1 MIGQTVSH
9 YRIVDKLGGGGMGVV
24 YKAEDTELGR
34 FVALKFLPDD
44 VSQDAQALERFRREA
59 RAASALNH
67 PNICTVYEIG
77 KAGDQSFIAME
88 YLDGATLKH
97 KIETQPMRLETICD
111 LGGQIADALD
121 AAHSKGIVHR
131 DIKPANIFVTNRG
144 ALKILDFGL
153 AKVNALSHEAGNTQS
168 TVGSELNLTNPGI
181 AIGTVA
187 YMSPEQARGEALDVR
202 TDLFS
207 FGVVL
212 YEMATGRQ
220 AFSGPTWAVT
230 VHAILGQAP
239 VSLNESVPGLP
250 QRLQEIIDK
259 ALIKNRDLR
268 YQTAAN
274 IHRDLLQ
281 LKKDFE
287 AGKSLKTVRVAA

>member
-1 MIGQTVSH
+1 MLGQTISH

-44 VSQDAQALERFRREA
+44 VSQDVQALERFRREA

-88 YLDGATLKH
+88 YLEGATLKH
-97 KIETQPMRLETICD
+97 KIETEPIRLETICD

-144 ALKILDFGL
+144 TVKILDFGL
-153 AKVNALSHEAGNTQS
+153 AKVNALSAGAGDNTQP
-168 TVGSELNLTNPGI
+168 TVGSELNLTHPGT
-181 AIGTVA
+181 AMGTVA
-187 YMSPEQARGEALDVR
+187 YMSPEQARGEPLDAR

-220 AFSGPTWAVT
+220 PFSGGTSAVIFNQILEHQPPKAAT
-230 VHAILGQAP
+230 VNP
-239 VSLNESVPGLP
+239 RLP
-250 QRLQEIIDK
+250 ARLEEIIEKTLEKD
-259 ALIKNRDLR
+259 RDLR
-268 YQTAAN
+268 CQTAAE
-274 IHRDLLQ
+274 L
-281 LKKDFE
+281 
-287 AGKSLKTVRVAA
+287 